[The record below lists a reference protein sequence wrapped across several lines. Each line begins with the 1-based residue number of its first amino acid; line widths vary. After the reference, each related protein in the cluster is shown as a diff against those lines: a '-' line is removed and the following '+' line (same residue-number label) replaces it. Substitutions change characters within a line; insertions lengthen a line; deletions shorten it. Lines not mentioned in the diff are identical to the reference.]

1 MRFLCVNI
9 LTGITHTSVQDVVHI
24 RWCSSRLP
32 VIRPVSPV
40 EQEQLTL
47 PEHLRLILVFVE
59 FMLLKHSFLCGILQ
73 IIVCFFLFFIFL
85 VFYYLYFFDL
95 RLVTIPVTSPHVSY
109 LVYHMFYTNTNTH
122 PCQILFNIINRMLLD
137 IRFVLDL
144 IFRG

>member
-73 IIVCFFLFFIFL
+73 IIVCFFCSLSFWYSIICTSSICDLWLYLWHHHTFL
-85 VFYYLYFFDL
+85 
-95 RLVTIPVTSPHVSY
+95 
-109 LVYHMFYTNTNTH
+109 
-122 PCQILFNIINRMLLD
+122 ILFIICSTLTLTHTR
-137 IRFVLDL
+137 VKYCL
-144 IFRG
+144 IL